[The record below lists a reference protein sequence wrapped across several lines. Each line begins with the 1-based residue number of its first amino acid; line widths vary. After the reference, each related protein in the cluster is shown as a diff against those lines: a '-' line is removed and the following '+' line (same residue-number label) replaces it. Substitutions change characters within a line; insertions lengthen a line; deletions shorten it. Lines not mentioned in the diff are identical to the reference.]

1 VGTIQARDSALI
13 SLTSIQPES
22 RVITIGAASE
32 DLRSAR
38 AKVWF
43 VPLIEVEVEFVI
55 VMSFLYSVSFD
66 PRS

>member
-1 VGTIQARDSALI
+1 LI

-43 VPLIEVEVEFVI
+43 VPVIEVVVEFVI
-55 VMSFLYSVSFD
+55 VMSFPYSVSF
-66 PRS
+66 